1 MPRPPLLNSDQQA
14 AARARYLSDPSLSV
28 EDVAAEFGVG
38 RTVMLRYLAGFTRP
52 QGGRRKPVPTSRI
65 RSLKRQG
72 LTADQIGARVGLS
85 RAGVYVRLGEG
96 LHG

>member
-1 MPRPPLLNSDQQA
+1 MPRPPLLSPSQQA
-14 AARARYLSDPSLSV
+14 AALRRYLSDEALSV
-28 EDVAAEFGVG
+28 DDVAAEYGVG

-65 RSLKRQG
+65 RSLRRQG
-72 LTADQIGARVGLS
+72 VPVDQIAERVGLS